1 MRGHN
6 YGKQQSWQKSN
17 LGKKQPWQK
26 ATMTGSNPNADKLN
40 SSADNQRSTP
50 SGSIKPRWSIAEAYL
65 QNQAMLRGYISRFL
79 VSSHE
84 IDDVSQE
91 TFLRAYNA
99 EQKKTIEEP
108 KAFLFRIAKNLML
121 SEFKKTS
128 RKITDYIEDAEHEEF
143 LDERVNLVDSIMA
156 QQKLGIYCEAVATLP
171 PKRRRVVLMKKVYGM
186 SHKEIARRMGTT
198 VSAVEK
204 HLLIGGKQCLAV
216 MAERYPDMD
225 SVGQASTESH
235 TGKGE
240 CK

>member
-1 MRGHN
+1 MEN
-6 YGKQQSWQKSN
+6 SNPSSGKHTGQAGKSN
-17 LGKKQPWQK
+17 ANQLGAKPGR
-26 ATMTGSNPNADKLN
+26 T
-40 SSADNQRSTP
+40 
-50 SGSIKPRWSIAEAYL
+50 KPRWGIAEAYL

-99 EQKKTIEEP
+99 EQKKEIDEP

-121 SEFKKTS
+121 SNFQKKS
-128 RKITDYIEDAEHEEF
+128 RKITDYIEDFEHEDL
-143 LDERVNLVDSIMA
+143 LDEGVSLVDSIMA
-156 QQKLGIYCEAVATLP
+156 QQKLGIYCEAVASLP

-216 MAERYPDMD
+216 MNERYPDMEAVAKV
-225 SVGQASTESH
+225 SAEPYN
-235 TGKGE
+235 GKE
-240 CK
+240 KKE